1 MYQARSSRREMHR
14 LRSSCRCR
22 SAQASKAFCSSATS
36 LEGTHSGLSIRASRP
51 SATLAPAPAPSAAL
65 GSPARAAGRQQE
77 GGSHSSRFA
86 ASIKSRPFR
95 AIEPPPFRPGYP
107 IPSPGLRPRLAQALR
122 SANTPQAPDADYGL
136 ELGPGLC
143 DTKASGRWWQLGL
156 TVVFVFALIEGTL
169 EQG

>member
-1 MYQARSSRREMHR
+1 MVLGSVYQARSSRREMHR

-36 LEGTHSGLSIRASRP
+36 LEGTHSGLSTRASRP

-65 GSPARAAGRQQE
+65 GSPARAAGGQQE

-95 AIEPPPFRPGYP
+95 AIEPPPSGRATQSRAQGSDPA
-107 IPSPGLRPRLAQALR
+107 SPRR
-122 SANTPQAPDADYGL
+122 SAPLTPPKL
-136 ELGPGLC
+136 P
-143 DTKASGRWWQLGL
+143 TL
-156 TVVFVFALIEGTL
+156 TTAWNWARGFVTRRLLVDGGNWA
-169 EQG
+169 